1 MSSSSFKFKQF
12 EIHQDRC
19 AMKVGTDGV
28 LLGAWAEGGQRILDI
43 GCGTGLIALMMA
55 QRFEDSE
62 ITGIEIDREACLQ
75 AKENITASPFISQIK
90 IFHSALQNFQSNC
103 FDCIVS
109 NPPFFENSLSSPD
122 PKRDIARHS
131 TSLPFSALFEGVDR
145 LLTDKGVFS
154 AVIPVEAEEGFS
166 SEAYLKGL
174 RPHRRTLIKTTPRK
188 QPKRLLLAFSKGS
201 IPPVNG
207 ETFNEIQTLF
217 TAEGKRTEWY
227 QKITKG
233 FYIAPPTL

>member
-1 MSSSSFKFKQF
+1 MDCK
-12 EIHQDRC
+12 
-19 AMKVGTDGV
+19 GTN
-28 LLGAWAEGGQRILDI
+28 IF
-43 GCGTGLIALMMA
+43 LIWT
-55 QRFEDSE
+55 FYN
-62 ITGIEIDREACLQ
+62 ACLQ
-75 AKENITASPFISQIK
+75 AQENIAASPFISQIK

-103 FDCIVS
+103 FDCIVT

-145 LLTDKGVFS
+145 LLIDKGVFS
-154 AVIPVEAEEGFS
+154 AVIPVEAEDGFS

-188 QPKRLLLAFSKGS
+188 PPKRLLLAFSKGS
-201 IPPVNG
+201 LPPVDG

-227 QKITKG
+227 QKITAE
-233 FYIAPPTL
+233 FYII